1 VAAIQPLKRRCRGAR
16 LGHHSAGLDATT
28 AHPLIIEPA
37 FRRAACLPSV
47 DTPLKQRLIGAIVLV
62 ALAVIF
68 LPMLVKGPAPDSGVA
83 NVPIAAP
90 AAPADGQFQTRE
102 LPLVAPA
109 GGATGLQGAASTAA
123 PLGQSA
129 ATPADASAEADT
141 SPAVAAGNYA
151 VSFGAYASQKDAD
164 AVIAYLKR
172 SNLPGFSEP
181 ATINGRAAFRV
192 RVGPYA
198 DRAQAEAARL
208 EAVKVR
214 NDVKAEVV
222 TLDARAET
230 PVAAAPAPV
239 PTSSTSAASAATVTT
254 ETLPPEP
261 AAASRPATKPEA
273 PRPVPKPEP
282 RAETRATTPE
292 PAKPVAVPAAPA
304 ASSVGFAVQLGAFG
318 KAEDANALRDKVRAA
333 GFSAFVEQVRTD
345 KGTLHR
351 VRVGPVANRAE
362 AENLKAQVASK
373 VGVAGMV
380 RPHP

>member
-1 VAAIQPLKRRCRGAR
+1 
-16 LGHHSAGLDATT
+16 
-28 AHPLIIEPA
+28 
-37 FRRAACLPSV
+37 V

-83 NVPIAAP
+83 NVPISAP
-90 AAPADGQFQTRE
+90 DAPADGQFQTRE
-102 LPLVAPA
+102 LPLVAPTGA
-109 GGATGLQGAASTAA
+109 ATGLQSGVSSTQPLQQDAAA
-123 PLGQSA
+123 PA
-129 ATPADASAEADT
+129 EPAVADT

-151 VSFGAYASQKDAD
+151 VSFGAYASQADAN
-164 AVIAYLKR
+164 AVIAFLKKAQ
-172 SNLPGFSEP
+172 LPGFSEP
-181 ATINGRAAFRV
+181 ATINGRQAWRV

-222 TLDARAET
+222 TLDARADSAVAASPTPTPTPAPAASSAAAAPAAATVKTEALPPE
-230 PVAAAPAPV
+230 PVAAAKPAP
-239 PTSSTSAASAATVTT
+239 
-254 ETLPPEP
+254 
-261 AAASRPATKPEA
+261 KPEA
-273 PRPVPKPEP
+273 PKPEP
-282 RAETRATTPE
+282 KPA
-292 PAKPVAVPAAPA
+292 PAKPEQAAAKPVDVPATPA

-318 KAEDANALRDKVRAA
+318 QPAEANALRDKVRAA

-345 KGTLHR
+345 KGTLNR